1 MCKKLFSVS
10 NHMKFIN
17 FKHSIVVCPLK
28 FSLVFFHHYFPTNQ
42 RSAQSLQQQQ
52 QQWQQQQQRQQLS
65 ASARLGQLGLLAVGR
80 PYLLSGWVYRQ
91 PAVIAA
97 AANTVRQ
104 AR

>member
-1 MCKKLFSVS
+1 
-10 NHMKFIN
+10 MKFIN

-28 FSLVFFHHYFPTNQ
+28 FSFVFFHHYFPTNQ
-42 RSAQSLQQQQ
+42 RSAQSLQ
-52 QQWQQQQQRQQLS
+52 QQQQQRQQLS

>member
-1 MCKKLFSVS
+1 
-10 NHMKFIN
+10 MKFIN

-52 QQWQQQQQRQQLS
+52 QQWQQLS

-80 PYLLSGWVYRQ
+80 AYLLSGWVYRQ